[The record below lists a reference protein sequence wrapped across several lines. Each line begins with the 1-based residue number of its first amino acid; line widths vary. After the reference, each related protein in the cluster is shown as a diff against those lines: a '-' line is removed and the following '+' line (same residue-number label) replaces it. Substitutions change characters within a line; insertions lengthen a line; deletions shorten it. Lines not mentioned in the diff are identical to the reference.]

1 MRLGGGV
8 VVEKDGAREGS
19 RRRRR
24 NRAGVPVLCFW
35 KLMNMSLEGQLF
47 YDPVC
52 PSVSLVGLSII
63 RAGSYTSMLLS
74 EHSIGT
80 ISLCFFIIMMEDEIN
95 NFVKTDH
102 NHD

>member
-35 KLMNMSLEGQLF
+35 KLMLK
-47 YDPVC
+47 Y
-52 PSVSLVGLSII
+52 
-63 RAGSYTSMLLS
+63 
-74 EHSIGT
+74 
-80 ISLCFFIIMMEDEIN
+80 
-95 NFVKTDH
+95 
-102 NHD
+102 